1 MKFLDKE
8 EYYGNIEY
16 KLFKNSKKKERL
28 LSQFFFRMRE
38 GSGKACYFIGITDFG
53 HLYITNIKY
62 LLYSINKFINI
73 IHKHSKF
80 KVRIFVKKPYIF
92 SIIYLYNSSI
102 QHTNDII
109 DFNIFH

>member
-16 KLFKNSKKKERL
+16 KLFINTKKKDRI

-38 GSGKACYFIGITDFG
+38 GYGKAVYFIGVKDNG
-53 HLYITNIKY
+53 DLYITDMKY

-73 IHKHSKF
+73 IQNHSNF
-80 KVRIFVKKPYIF
+80 KLRIFKKDSYIF
-92 SIIYLYNSSI
+92 SVIYLHNPSI
-102 QHTNDII
+102 LHNNDII
-109 DFNIFH
+109 DFKYFN